1 MEEAYCGTVGVEF
14 THIADL
20 DQACVCLCACLWL
33 YPQGRARVSAY
44 MSRDVRLSIDLVSDD
59 GSGVQSRPGRRSRA

>member
-20 DQACVCLCACLWL
+20 DQACVCLCACLSL
-33 YPQGRARVSAY
+33 YPQARTRVSIC
-44 MSRDVRLSIDLVSDD
+44 RLYVEGCTVVH
-59 GSGVQSRPGRRSRA
+59 GSGVR